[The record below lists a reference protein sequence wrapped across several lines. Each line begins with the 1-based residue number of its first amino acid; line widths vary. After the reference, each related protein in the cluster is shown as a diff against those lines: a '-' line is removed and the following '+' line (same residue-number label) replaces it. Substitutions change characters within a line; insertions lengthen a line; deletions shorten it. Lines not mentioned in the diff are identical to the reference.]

1 MSRCITGME
10 VRSEDRPNFPSV
22 SEATNT
28 SVELGATVANPNGRT
43 IARYFVGAPRTTTV
57 SLRLKV

>member
-1 MSRCITGME
+1 MRLQFNVDNLLNT
-10 VRSEDRPNFPSV
+10 PYLASV

-43 IARYFVGAPRTTTV
+43 IARYFVGAPRTATL
-57 SLRLKV
+57 SLRMKF

>member
-1 MSRCITGME
+1 ME